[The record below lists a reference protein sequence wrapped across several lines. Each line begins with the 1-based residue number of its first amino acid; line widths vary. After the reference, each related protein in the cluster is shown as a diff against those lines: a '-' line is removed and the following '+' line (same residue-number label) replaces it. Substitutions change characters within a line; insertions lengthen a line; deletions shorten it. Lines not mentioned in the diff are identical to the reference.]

1 MLEIHLSYAAPKGCS
16 FLNNKTQ
23 VTCTMYTYLLY
34 STGGMEM
41 ESEWGA
47 QNQYTWTNPK
57 HDEKG
62 KDDYNTHLHT
72 SFDVL

>member
-23 VTCTMYTYLLY
+23 VTCTPICYT
-34 STGGMEM
+34 GEMEV

-47 QNQYTWTNPK
+47 QNQYMWTNPK

-62 KDDYNTHLHT
+62 KG
-72 SFDVL
+72 

>member
-1 MLEIHLSYAAPKGCS
+1 MRPPKVAV
-16 FLNNKTQ
+16 FLITKQ
-23 VTCTMYTYLLY
+23 KLHGAYTYLLY

-62 KDDYNTHLHT
+62 KDDNNTHTHILMFC
-72 SFDVL
+72 SLR